1 MTKSKRNFLV
11 WSVTVSCIAWMAVV
25 GWLLFVMMPASVE
38 HHSSAAV
45 KDRMAT
51 QCQGSFKDRYE
62 CKEAII
68 VESGRD
74 TFWTMAGRF
83 LAVVVPPM
91 LLSAW
96 LSSYL
101 KRNPIRLHARHIDE
115 GGDWKSRAQ
124 MHTKA
129 PAPPPGHAGGFEP
142 DEEMP
147 QKSYSLD
154 DIAPVDDWKTRAQ
167 NKTRHPPK

>member
-1 MTKSKRNFLV
+1 MTKAKRNFLV

-25 GWLLFVMMPASVE
+25 GWTLFVLMPASVE

-45 KDRMAT
+45 KDKMAT
-51 QCQGSFKDRYE
+51 QCQGSFRDRYE

-74 TFWTMAGRF
+74 TFWTLAGRF

-91 LLSAW
+91 LLSGW

-101 KRNPIRLHARHIDE
+101 KRNPIRVQHRYADE
-115 GGDWKSRAQ
+115 GSDWKSRAQ

-129 PAPPPGHAGGFEP
+129 HTPQQAAPH
-142 DEEMP
+142 DIYEEA
-147 QKSYSLD
+147 QAEGRSVSLD

-167 NKTRHPPK
+167 NKIRRPQD